1 MQEEVKHYKVKSLG
15 TTLRPNSVYYVKP
28 NSQTAVLTYITDQT
42 GVPYPLIDLT
52 GVGNIQTVTG
62 TGVTGTA
69 SNPIVD
75 ISTFNSSQLGNLIQ
89 LSSTDGKLFVKPIT
103 SPDGS
108 ISIVNTLSELQI
120 EVSEALQAQIESA
133 LQPGD
138 NVSELTNDAGYIT
151 SADVPTNT
159 SDLVNDGEDG
169 INPFITAADI
179 VTPSFQDTITVNK
192 TADEVELLYTF
203 FTGKAFTPALSPPGF
218 LLYTIYIKLAQNGGY
233 YVYGNFNGYDG
244 GVSKGIVKILPNG
257 QIDTSFAT
265 GNGFNNFPYQGAS
278 LLEDDFGKLY
288 VSGAFNTYNSV
299 SNSRIVKL
307 NVDGSIDTSFV
318 VGTGFTGLI
327 SGYTNQL
334 AFNVSK
340 TAIYATGL
348 YTNYKGTPINSFAR
362 VLINGDLDTS
372 FNVGSGFAN
381 STISVAVNSDDTLF
395 VTTYST
401 TYKGVAIPNIIKILP
416 NGDRDTSFVSG
427 IGFNTGNNQ
436 ANYVLKT
443 PDNKIIAAGYFT
455 SYNGTAANRIIKLN
469 QNGTIDSSFDA
480 GSGFNN
486 IVYGIQLVD
495 NNTKYLLY
503 GTFTSYK
510 GVTTN
515 GTVLIDLVGNIIET
529 YVNKYSTSLFINNA
543 LLTLA
548 ETGTNTGK
556 LVFIKDD
563 IEYLTLNQSLTFDKT
578 NGKAEYKLSPNLVY
592 DDLGEN
598 ELVPKKFITQSI
610 SKTTSFTAVNSG
622 IYNTNGTITIT
633 DPAPDTN
640 KGYIVHVIG
649 GTSTIGGVG
658 YTTGSLV
665 YRFFNGTIWISK
677 DYGSIITPVIDA
689 NPTDGSSNAV
699 SSNGVFDAL
708 ASKEPSIT
716 AGTTSEYW
724 RGDKTWQTF
733 PTIPTVGTWGALNYP
748 TWATG
753 APFVKMTAAGTF
765 ALDTSTYLTGITS
778 SDVTTALGYTP
789 VTNARTLSINGT
801 TYDLTADRSWTIATG
816 TGTVTSV
823 DLSMPSAFTV
833 TNNPVTTS
841 GTLTVTGAGL
851 VSQYV
856 RGDGTLA
863 NFPNSTGGGSSVNY
877 YLNGSISQG
886 TFGGDTYYQM
896 SKTPIL
902 GAGTN
907 FTRTNGSGNGYIASF
922 ITDAGDPSQL
932 NIPGGNWNVEF
943 YFNVSSG
950 GGSPSFYAELY
961 SVSAT
966 NVFTLIASDSLNPEG
981 ITNGT
986 TVDQY
991 FTSIPVPQTTLLATD
1006 RLAIRI
1012 FVNTGGRTITLHTE
1026 NGNLSE
1032 VLTTFTTGL
1041 TALNGL
1047 TAQVQNLATGTSGT
1061 DFGIVSSGST
1071 HTFNLPNA
1079 SAANRGAL
1087 SSADWSTFNNKQN
1100 NLKTFNTTQGVYF
1113 FDDFMG
1119 SLVANITNTTN
1130 GFVTSVG
1137 NGQGTLRSTSTITN
1151 RTNQQGVVEALTS
1164 ANATGTAGYYYA
1176 SGVYKGSGAISIETY
1191 INFTTLSV
1199 LAERFFS
1206 LFGFYTGV
1214 NYFNPPNCIAITYD
1228 EGGSTIPF
1236 AGGTP
1241 NFRCIT
1247 RGGSTV
1253 TNTIT
1258 SVPVVAG
1265 QWYRLRINISNDG
1278 NTVTFF
1284 IDNALVAT
1292 HTTNIPLNAT
1302 FLPLGSMLQKTS
1314 GTAARAMQ
1322 SDYFMYEEIFTTA
1335 R

>member
-1 MQEEVKHYKVKSLG
+1 
-15 TTLRPNSVYYVKP
+15 
-28 NSQTAVLTYITDQT
+28 
-42 GVPYPLIDLT
+42 
-52 GVGNIQTVTG
+52 
-62 TGVTGTA
+62 
-69 SNPIVD
+69 
-75 ISTFNSSQLGNLIQ
+75 
-89 LSSTDGKLFVKPIT
+89 LFVKPIT

-138 NVSELTNDAGYIT
+138 NVSELSNDAGYIT

-233 YVYGNFNGYDG
+233 YVYGNFNGYEG

-257 QIDTSFAT
+257 QIDTSFVT
-265 GNGFNNFPYQGAS
+265 GTGFNNFPYQGAS

-288 VSGAFNTYNSV
+288 VSGAFNTYDSV

-318 VGTGFTGLI
+318 VGAGFTGLTF
-327 SGYTNQL
+327 GYTNQL

-416 NGDRDTSFVSG
+416 NGDRDTSFASG

-469 QNGTIDSSFDA
+469 QNGTIDNSFDV

-753 APFVKMTAAGTF
+753 TPFVKMTAAGTF
-765 ALDTSTYLTGITS
+765 ALDTNTYLTS
-778 SDVTTALGYTP
+778 A
-789 VTNARTLSINGT
+789 
-801 TYDLTADRSWTIATG
+801 
-816 TGTVTSV
+816 VTSV

-841 GTLTVTGAGL
+841 GTLTVTGAGS

-877 YLNGSISQG
+877 YLNGSVSQG
-886 TFGGDTYYQM
+886 TFGGDVYYQM

-922 ITDAGDPSQL
+922 ITDVADPSQL

-943 YFNVSSG
+943 YFNASSG
-950 GGSPSFYAELY
+950 GGTPSFYAELY
-961 SVSAT
+961 KVSAT
-966 NVFTLIASDSLNPEG
+966 NVFSFIASDSANPEG

-1047 TAQVQNLATGTSGT
+1047 TTQVQNFAVGTSGT
-1061 DFGIVSSGST
+1061 DFAISSATAT
-1071 HTFNLPNA
+1071 HTFNLPTA
-1079 SAANRGAL
+1079 SATNRGAL
-1087 SSADWSTFNNKQN
+1087 SSADWTIFNNKQDRVS
-1100 NLKTFNTTQGVYF
+1100 GVSDTEIGYL
-1113 FDDFMG
+1113 DG
-1119 SLVANITNTTN
+1119 
-1130 GFVTSVG
+1130 VTSAIQSQIDNLIELNFLRQNVG
-1137 NGQGTLRSTSTITN
+1137 YIIPA
-1151 RTNQQGVVEALTS
+1151 GVVNVQPFFNVSPNL
-1164 ANATGTAGYYYA
+1164 A
-1176 SGVYKGSGAISIETY
+1176 SWG
-1191 INFTTLSV
+1191 LS
-1199 LAERFFS
+1199 LS
-1206 LFGFYTGV
+1206 
-1214 NYFNPPNCIAITYD
+1214 
-1228 EGGSTIPF
+1228 
-1236 AGGTP
+1236 
-1241 NFRCIT
+1241 
-1247 RGGSTV
+1247 
-1253 TNTIT
+1253 
-1258 SVPVVAG
+1258 
-1265 QWYRLRINISNDG
+1265 G
-1278 NTVTFF
+1278 NTVTGGIGGFVRF
-1284 IDNALVAT
+1284 DTTATAGTLAFRKGSFGIMLGAFQFEYTQKVRFQTNLTGQRGLWGLSGGYTYATPTNVEPNTNTNVVGVCQLSTSTNLHIIHNDVSGIATTVDLGVDYPCNTSIYTYYIRIKRTTADYTITVERITNTDNSSISNVYT
-1292 HTTNIPLNAT
+1292 TSTNIPAIGIITFSPINYITNNAQAIIA
-1302 FLPLGSMLQKTS
+1302 S
-1314 GTAARAMQ
+1314 
-1322 SDYFMYEEIFTTA
+1322 YFDGGCIAKITHQ
-1335 R
+1335 